1 MGMSREAAATPP
13 DSGSGSWHPGTA
25 PPSTPRPPS
34 TGTGF
39 AEVHAQAPSF
49 TAAVDQEWATVRVRG
64 HVDRVGAELLCDA
77 VVGLQRCG
85 HRRVTVQLR
94 PSATLDAEARGVLTE
109 LAARLAEDGLQLDV
123 R

>member
-1 MGMSREAAATPP
+1 MSREAAETPSASSRVP
-13 DSGSGSWHPGTA
+13 RTA
-25 PPSTPRPPS
+25 PPTAPPPAAGS
-34 TGTGF
+34 P
-39 AEVHAQAPSF
+39 APALPPQAPSF
-49 TAAVDQEWATVRVRG
+49 TASVDQAWATVRVRG

-85 HRRVTVQLR
+85 HRHVTVQLR
-94 PSATLDAEARGVLTE
+94 SRATLDAEGRRVLND